1 MEEGNTAFV
10 KETYT
15 GVRKGF
21 FYDRILGAYIPA
33 DTEFVQEKN
42 TGVRKGFFYNNYK
55 GGYVPAVGKPKNLKS
70 KDDNKRFIPFVVIG
84 IIGLL
89 AYLFRDKLKALML
102 KKTNNGN

>member
-21 FYDRILGAYIPA
+21 FYDKVLSAYIPA

-42 TGVRKGFFYNNYK
+42 TGARKGFFYNWQK

-70 KDDNKRFIPFVVIG
+70 KDDNKRFIPIVVIG
-84 IIGLL
+84 MIGLFI
-89 AYLFRDKLKALML
+89 YIFRDKLKALFL
-102 KKTNNGN
+102 NKE